1 MAMMNHLLVPPS
13 TAKPVPLISRK
24 TTPLPFLGVLKV
36 WAYSRGF
43 DEVPE
48 EKQVRRRGVLLG
60 LTGVALV
67 MNGGARDARG
77 AAKRP
82 PPPPPQEKKDPNV
95 SGLTAKVLASKR
107 RKEAMKESIAKLKE
121 SGKPIKEPSQ

>member
-1 MAMMNHLLVPPS
+1 MAMMNHLLVPAVPS

-24 TTPLPFLGVLKV
+24 TTPLV

-82 PPPPPQEKKDPNV
+82 PPRPPQEKKDPNV
-95 SGLTAKVLASKR
+95 SGLTAKILASKK

-121 SGKPIKEPSQ
+121 SGKPIKEPSE